1 MAGLAQHRGQRRPR
15 TAAVVQPLRR
25 GREAID
31 RILGILEDKV
41 GVSAAPDLMPLA
53 RLVRTL
59 DSACAAETGTVAEP
73 QIDETGAVVAT
84 PAPIQG
90 ASVAPGSIATRD
102 DVVRTIDKLCE
113 WIERNEPSNPAP
125 LFLRRGQRLMTMSFV
140 DIVKDLM
147 PDGLDQLEKLAG
159 IDTRSE

>member
-1 MAGLAQHRGQRRPR
+1 LVIKRLREEF
-15 TAAVVQPLRR
+15 AA
-25 GREAID
+25 
-31 RILGILEDKV
+31 
-41 GVSAAPDLMPLA
+41 
-53 RLVRTL
+53 
-59 DSACAAETGTVAEP
+59 
-73 QIDETGAVVAT
+73 
-84 PAPIQG
+84 
-90 ASVAPGSIATRD
+90 RD